1 MSIMNSEKGFSLIEL
16 MVVVAVIAIIVG
28 IGYPSYLGYM
38 QKTRRSDGIAALNHD
53 AMFMESC
60 RSEKATYVGCKDDA
74 RFLTQSE
81 KGNYTIAASA
91 VTASTYTLTATAIG
105 VQAQDGKCA
114 TITLNSQGTKGYTG
128 SAPDVATCWGS

>member
-1 MSIMNSEKGFSLIEL
+1 MKSERGFSLIEL

-28 IGYPSYLGYM
+28 IGYPSYLSYT

-60 RSEKATYVGCKDDA
+60 RSELATYENCDTDT

-81 KGNYTIAASA
+81 KGHYTIAASA
-91 VTASTYTLTATAIG
+91 ITASTYTLTATAVG
-105 VQAQDGKCA
+105 VQAKDGQCTKL
-114 TITLNSQGTKGYTG
+114 TLNAQGTRGYTG
-128 SAPDVATCWGS
+128 SAPDAASCWGS